1 MTPLDEAL
9 NLILETGKSL
19 SPEKIP
25 LALAYNRVLAED
37 VYSDIDIPSFNKSA
51 MDGFAIRSQ
60 DIHNEWEVIEFI
72 PAGSKAEKE
81 VKKNQCSRVMTGGMV
96 PQGADMVVM
105 VEHTEELPNGKFRSV
120 KGKSKSNILHRGEDV
135 KKGEMVLEKGTL
147 LQPPHI
153 GILAGAGK
161 SEVEVYSLPKMAISS
176 TGTEL
181 VEPNVIP
188 EPPFIRN
195 TNSYHLQA
203 LCAKEGIQAENAGI
217 LEDDPGVITTKIKE
231 LLEENDIV
239 IFTGGASFGDHDFSK
254 TVMENLGADIKFTKL
269 AIQPGKPA
277 LFATVGDKYLFGLSG
292 NPVSSSVQFIL
303 LVRPFIHF
311 LCGQK
316 EEGKVF
322 NLPMAHSH
330 SRKKAERALFF
341 PVKITSNS
349 KAVPVDYH
357 GSAHLN
363 AFETADALA
372 CFPIGKFELKEGE
385 IVDVRP
391 L

>member
-1 MTPLDEAL
+1 MIPLEEAVK
-9 NLILETGKSL
+9 LILDSGKQLPTENVAL
-19 SPEKIP
+19 SM
-25 LALAYNRVLAED
+25 AYNRVLAED
-37 VYSDIDIPSFNKSA
+37 VYSDIDIPSFYKSA
-51 MDGFAIRSQ
+51 VDGFAIRSQ
-60 DIHNEWEVIEFI
+60 DIQNEWEVIEFV
-72 PAGSKAEKE
+72 PAGSKANKE
-81 VKKNQCSRVMTGGMV
+81 VKENQCSRVMTGGMV

-105 VEHTEELPNGKFRSV
+105 IEYTEELPNGKIRSI
-120 KGKSKSNILHRGEDV
+120 KGKSKSNILLQGEDV
-135 KKGEMVLEKGTL
+135 KKGEKVLEKGIL

-161 SEVEVYSLPKMAISS
+161 SEIAVYSLPKMAISS

-181 VEPNVIP
+181 VEPHVVP

-195 TNSYHLQA
+195 TNSYHIQA
-203 LCAKEGIQAENAGI
+203 LCAKEGIQAGNAGI
-217 LEDDPGVITTKIKE
+217 LEDDPDIITTKIKE

-254 TVMENLGADIKFTKL
+254 TVIENLGAEIKFSKL

-277 LFATVGDKYLFGLSG
+277 LFAKVGEKYLFGLSG

-303 LVRPFIHF
+303 LVRPLIHF

-316 EEGKVF
+316 KLAKVF
-322 NLPMAHSH
+322 NLPMAKEHK
-330 SRKKAERALFF
+330 RKKADRALFF
-341 PVKITSNS
+341 PVKITADS

>member
-1 MTPLDEAL
+1 M
-9 NLILETGKSL
+9 I
-19 SPEKIP
+19 
-25 LALAYNRVLAED
+25 
-37 VYSDIDIPSFNKSA
+37 
-51 MDGFAIRSQ
+51 
-60 DIHNEWEVIEFI
+60 
-72 PAGSKAEKE
+72 
-81 VKKNQCSRVMTGGMV
+81 
-96 PQGADMVVM
+96 
-105 VEHTEELPNGKFRSV
+105 EHTEELSNGKIRFI
-120 KGKSKSNILHRGEDV
+120 KDKSKSNILLQGEDI
-135 KKGEMVLEKGTL
+135 KKGEKVLEKGTL

-161 SEVEVYSLPKMAISS
+161 SNVEVYSLPEIAISS

-181 VEPNVIP
+181 VEPDVVP

-195 TNSYHLQA
+195 TNSYHIQA
-203 LCAKEGIQAENAGI
+203 LCAKEGIQAKNAGI
-217 LEDDPGVITTKIKE
+217 LEDDPNVITTKIKE
-231 LLEENDIV
+231 LLEKNDIV

-254 TVMENLGADIKFTKL
+254 EVMENLGAEIKFTKL

-277 LFATVGDKYLFGLSG
+277 LFATVGNKYLFGLSG

-322 NLPMAHSH
+322 NLPMAQNH

-341 PVKITSNS
+341 PVKITADS

-372 CFPIGKFELKEGE
+372 CFPIGKLELKEGE